1 VTYLHHVQ
9 KITEISKPTT
19 QRWEFIYTT
28 ASTNSNHQ
36 QMCSAQKAVTG
47 DTSVL
52 CIYKLV
58 LFQCL
63 TLLLDRINR
72 NICTVSSKIFPD
84 ETIGRPRLNLWWS
97 WKTIDTVGL
106 VTETAANL

>member
-36 QMCSAQKAVTG
+36 QMCSAQKSSDWWHFSVMYIQISAV
-47 DTSVL
+47 SVTD
-52 CIYKLV
+52 IV
-58 LFQCL
+58 AW
-63 TLLLDRINR
+63 
-72 NICTVSSKIFPD
+72 PH
-84 ETIGRPRLNLWWS
+84 
-97 WKTIDTVGL
+97 
-106 VTETAANL
+106 